1 VIKRALT
8 IYRKARKG
16 VDDTP
21 LKYSLKAVA
30 LLKASREFRYPL
42 SFDEALKLFPRAKA
56 RLLEAAILVDLPR
69 ADPSLY
75 LPRACSRL
83 VSNSE
88 LKDRI
93 VVKAFT
99 QVIKAKRI

>member
-1 VIKRALT
+1 
-8 IYRKARKG
+8 
-16 VDDTP
+16 
-21 LKYSLKAVA
+21 
-30 LLKASREFRYPL
+30 LKASREFRYPL